1 LNDRTTRDN
10 LAQSKPNWILLEVTK
25 VSDNKTAYRRKSAQ
39 QRRQELIQAGII
51 CLGKGGMSA
60 FTIDR
65 ICKQAGVSRGLINH
79 HFKTKEDLLTC
90 IYADMTDHLVQ
101 NSNSDEPR
109 QQLAEIIETSFDE
122 QSFNRSNLRAW
133 LSIWGEVATNEALN
147 SLHQSRYRKYK
158 ARISNALSN
167 IAETDK
173 MQLDADSVARQLIAL
188 IDGLWLEYCLHSTD
202 FSLAAA
208 RADCYRFLQSHGAT
222 IKVCHQ

>member
-1 LNDRTTRDN
+1 LT
-10 LAQSKPNWILLEVTK
+10 LAPVKKI
-25 VSDNKTAYRRKSAQ
+25 AYRRKTAK
-39 QRRQELIQAGII
+39 QRRQELIQAGIT

-60 FTIDR
+60 FTIDQ

-101 NSNSDEPR
+101 ESTSDKPR
-109 QQLAEIIETSFDE
+109 QQLAEIIEFSFDE

-158 ARISNALSN
+158 ARIARALTS
-167 IAETDK
+167 IAKTDRTE
-173 MQLDADSVARQLIAL
+173 LDADSVARQLIAL
-188 IDGLWLEYCLHSTD
+188 IDGLWLEYCLHSAG

-208 RADCYRFLQSHGAT
+208 RADCYRFLQSHGVS
-222 IKVCHQ
+222 I

>member
-1 LNDRTTRDN
+1 MKIFE
-10 LAQSKPNWILLEVTK
+10 KPV
-25 VSDNKTAYRRKSAQ
+25 AYRRKTAQ

-101 NSNSDEPR
+101 GSTSDEPR
-109 QQLAEIIETSFDE
+109 QQLAEFIDTSFDE

-133 LSIWGEVATNEALN
+133 LSIWGEVATNDTLN
-147 SLHQSRYRKYK
+147 ALHQKRYHLYKSRI
-158 ARISNALSN
+158 ANALTR

-173 MQLDADSVARQLIAL
+173 TELDADSVARQLIAL
-188 IDGLWLEYCLHSTD
+188 IDGLWLEYCLHSAG

-208 RADCYRFLQSHGAT
+208 RTDCYRFLQSHGAT
-222 IKVCHQ
+222 I